1 MKLLVVKN
9 LNGTLKPA
17 YDSDLENFK
26 KIPLNEI
33 FEIEY
38 KKRRNVKFHRKFFSL
53 INLYYSN
60 QDNYTNIDDLRHD
73 LLIVSGF
80 YEDKTNYLTGEI
92 VRIAKSLKFSSMD
105 EIEFNKVYEAVKNT
119 ISKLLSVSNEEL
131 EKEVEQYF

>member
-1 MKLLVVKN
+1 MKILVVKTIS
-9 LNGTLKPA
+9 GLKSA

-38 KKRRNVKFHRKFFSL
+38 KKRRNVRFHRKFFSL

-60 QDNYTNIDDLRHD
+60 QDNYTNVDDLRHD

-92 VRIAKSLKFSSMD
+92 TRVSKSLKFSSMD
-105 EIEFNKVYEAVKNT
+105 EIEFNQVYEAVKNT

-131 EKEVEQYF
+131 EREVEQYF

>member
-1 MKLLVVKN
+1 MKLLVVKTIS
-9 LNGTLKPA
+9 GLKAA

-26 KIPLNEI
+26 KIPLNDI

-38 KKRRNVKFHRKFFSL
+38 KKRRNVRFHRKFFSL

-60 QDNYTNIDDLRHD
+60 QDNYTNVDDLRHD

-92 VRIAKSLKFSSMD
+92 TRVSKSLKFSSMD
-105 EIEFNKVYEAVKNT
+105 EIEFNQVYEAVKNT

-131 EKEVEQYF
+131 EREVEQYF

>member
-1 MKLLVVKN
+1 MKLLVAKTIS
-9 LNGTLKPA
+9 GLKPA

-38 KKRRNVKFHRKFFSL
+38 KKRRNVRFHRKFFSL

-60 QDNYTNIDDLRHD
+60 QDNYTNVDDLRHD

-92 VRIAKSLKFSSMD
+92 TRVSKSLKFSSMD
-105 EIEFNKVYEAVKNT
+105 EIEFNQVYEAVKNT

>member
-1 MKLLVVKN
+1 MKLLVVKTIS
-9 LNGTLKPA
+9 GLKAA

-38 KKRRNVKFHRKFFSL
+38 KKRRNVRFHRKFFSL

-60 QDNYTNIDDLRHD
+60 QDNYTNVDDLRHD

-92 VRIAKSLKFSSMD
+92 TRVSKSLKFSSMD
-105 EIEFNKVYEAVKNT
+105 EIEFNQVYEDVKNT

>member
-1 MKLLVVKN
+1 MKLLVVKTIS
-9 LNGTLKPA
+9 GLKAA

-26 KIPLNEI
+26 KIPLNDI

-38 KKRRNVKFHRKFFSL
+38 KKRRNVRFHRKFFSL

-60 QDNYTNIDDLRHD
+60 QDNYTNVDDLRHD

-92 VRIAKSLKFSSMD
+92 TRVSKSLKFSSMD
-105 EIEFNKVYEAVKNT
+105 EIEFNQVYEDVKNT

>member
-1 MKLLVVKN
+1 MKLLVVKTTF
-9 LNGTLKPA
+9 GLKPA

-38 KKRRNVKFHRKFFSL
+38 KKRRNVRFHRKFFSL

-60 QDNYTNIDDLRHD
+60 QDNYTNVDDLRHD

-92 VRIAKSLKFSSMD
+92 TRVSKSLKFSSMD
-105 EIEFNKVYEAVKNT
+105 EIEFNQVYEAVKNT

-131 EKEVEQYF
+131 EREVEQYF

>member
-1 MKLLVVKN
+1 MKLLAAKASS
-9 LNGTLKPA
+9 GLKPA

-38 KKRRNVKFHRKFFSL
+38 KKRRNVRFHRKFFSL

-60 QDNYTNIDDLRHD
+60 QDNYTNVDDLRHD

-92 VRIAKSLKFSSMD
+92 TRVSKSLKFSSMD
-105 EIEFNKVYEAVKNT
+105 EIEFNQVYEAVKNT

>member
-1 MKLLVVKN
+1 MKLLVVKTTF
-9 LNGTLKPA
+9 GLKPA

-38 KKRRNVKFHRKFFSL
+38 KKRRNVRFHRKFFSL

-60 QDNYTNIDDLRHD
+60 QDNYTNVDDLRHD

-92 VRIAKSLKFSSMD
+92 TRVSKSLKFSSMD
-105 EIEFNKVYEAVKNT
+105 ELEFNQVYEAVKNT

-131 EKEVEQYF
+131 EREVEQYF

>member
-1 MKLLVVKN
+1 MKLLVVKTTF
-9 LNGTLKPA
+9 GLKPA

-38 KKRRNVKFHRKFFSL
+38 KKRRNVRFHRKFFSL

-60 QDNYTNIDDLRHD
+60 QDNYTNVDDLRHD

-92 VRIAKSLKFSSMD
+92 TRVSKSLKFSSMD
-105 EIEFNKVYEAVKNT
+105 ELEFNQVYEAVKNT

>member
-1 MKLLVVKN
+1 MKLLVVKTIS
-9 LNGTLKPA
+9 GLKPA

-38 KKRRNVKFHRKFFSL
+38 KKRRNVRFHRKFFSL

-60 QDNYTNIDDLRHD
+60 QDNYTNVDDLRHD

-92 VRIAKSLKFSSMD
+92 TRVSKSLKFSSMD
-105 EIEFNKVYEAVKNT
+105 ELEFNQVYEAVKNT

>member
-1 MKLLVVKN
+1 MKILVVKTTS
-9 LNGTLKPA
+9 GLKAA

-38 KKRRNVKFHRKFFSL
+38 KKRRNVRFHRKFFSL

-60 QDNYTNIDDLRHD
+60 QDNYTNVDDLRHD

-92 VRIAKSLKFSSMD
+92 TRVSKSLKFSSMD
-105 EIEFNKVYEAVKNT
+105 EIEFNQVYEAVKNT

-131 EKEVEQYF
+131 EREVEQYF

>member
-1 MKLLVVKN
+1 MKLLVVKKIS
-9 LNGTLKPA
+9 GLKPA

-38 KKRRNVKFHRKFFSL
+38 KKRRNVRFHRKFFSL

-60 QDNYTNIDDLRHD
+60 QDNYTNVDDLRHD

-92 VRIAKSLKFSSMD
+92 TRVSKSLKFSSMD
-105 EIEFNKVYEAVKNT
+105 EIEFNQVYEAVKNT

-131 EKEVEQYF
+131 EREVEQYF

>member
-1 MKLLVVKN
+1 MKLLVAKTIS
-9 LNGTLKPA
+9 GLKPA

-38 KKRRNVKFHRKFFSL
+38 KKRRNVRFHRKFFSL

-60 QDNYTNIDDLRHD
+60 QDNYTNVDDLRHD

-92 VRIAKSLKFSSMD
+92 TRVSKSLKFSSMD
-105 EIEFNKVYEAVKNT
+105 EIEFNQVYEAVKNT

-131 EKEVEQYF
+131 EREVEQYF